1 MGLTVPTQQKPQGY
15 FTSVGT
21 SLGFG
26 ERHDPLDGADVR
38 FAVRGPAH
46 PEEPKRTEPKPGVG
60 EYDID
65 RAAEENYAPAW
76 R

>member
-1 MGLTVPTQQKPQGY
+1 MPTQQKPQGY

-38 FAVRGPAH
+38 FAVRGTAEPGV
-46 PEEPKRTEPKPGVG
+46 PKRTEPRPGVG
-60 EYDID
+60 EYDIG
-65 RAAEENYAPAW
+65 RGAEENNSAAW